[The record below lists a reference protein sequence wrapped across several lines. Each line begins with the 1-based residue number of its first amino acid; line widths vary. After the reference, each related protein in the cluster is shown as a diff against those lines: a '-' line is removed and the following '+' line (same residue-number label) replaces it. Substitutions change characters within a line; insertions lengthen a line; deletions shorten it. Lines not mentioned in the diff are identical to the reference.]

1 MNRKELKNN
10 DEKLLIGFDNRM
22 VFLVDYPTKE
32 EGEESPVTEA
42 ELIYRAVRNTVN
54 NIWEKYSNEETD
66 SGLLNPNEIKSFLKD
81 FLKDHQISETDL
93 DFIVSNMNTDK
104 NGRIDKYEMT
114 AFVLTLTGYEKLI
127 KPR

>member
-1 MNRKELKNN
+1 MQTKLSSKEFHPEVK
-10 DEKLLIGFDNRM
+10 KLTSQRR
-22 VFLVDYPTKE
+22 T
-32 EGEESPVTEA
+32 
-42 ELIYRAVRNTVN
+42 
-54 NIWEKYSNEETD
+54 WCSNEETD

-114 AFVLTLTGYEKLI
+114 AFVLTLTGYEKLV
-127 KPR
+127 KPRQFEKRLNFS